1 MSLSTKAQGAE
12 KTPKGVEGRVP
23 KNNASAASQA
33 GIEGIYQPAFAPVA
47 EVFAENFATQGELG
61 ASLCITMDGEVV
73 LDLWGGHV
81 SPDGPAWGRDT
92 IHVVFSCTKAAS
104 ALVLH
109 LLARDGLIDLDAPL
123 SDLWPELTA
132 AAQGATARMI
142 LDHSIGLP
150 AVSEKAPA
158 DALIHPDW
166 MVRALERQDPFWTPG
181 TRAGYHALT
190 YGFLVGEVVRR
201 LTGRSLGQVFHDR
214 IAGPLG
220 LDFHIGL
227 AEQNEPRVAPI
238 ELWRPAPGDRPT
250 PFLIAARE
258 EGSIANLFV
267 FNSGDWGAKGVNT
280 RAGRAAEIGA
290 ANGVGNARALAGMF
304 GALATGGAALG
315 LTPDDVATFARASSA
330 TGRDA
335 TLQMPTRFGPGFML
349 GMDNRH
355 PMRGGES
362 LIFGR
367 SAFGHV
373 GAGGSVG
380 FADPEARMG
389 FAYTMNRQGPG
400 LLLNPRGQ
408 RLIDATYQALGY
420 RTTSPGFWAR

>member
-1 MSLSTKAQGAE
+1 M
-12 KTPKGVEGRVP
+12 PDI
-23 KNNASAASQA
+23 NASTALQA
-33 GIEGIYQPAFAPVA
+33 GIEGVCQPSFASVA
-47 EVFAENFATQGELG
+47 EAFAENFAQHDELG
-61 ASLCITMDGEVV
+61 ASLCITMNGETVV
-73 LDLWGGHV
+73 DLWGGHV
-81 SPDGPAWGRDT
+81 RPGGPKWTRDT

-123 SDLWPELTA
+123 SDLWPELA
-132 AAQGATARMI
+132 AASQGATARMI

-166 MVRALERQDPFWTPG
+166 MVRALERQVPFWTPG
-181 TRAGYHALT
+181 TRVGYHALT
-190 YGFLVGEVVRR
+190 YGFLVAEVVCR
-201 LTGRSLGQVFHDR
+201 LTGRSLGEVFHDR

-227 AEQNEPRVAPI
+227 PEEHEPRVAPI
-238 ELWRPAPGDRPT
+238 ELWRPAPGDSPT

-258 EGSIANLFV
+258 AGSIANLFV
-267 FNSGDWGAKGVNT
+267 FNSGDWGARGVNT

-330 TGRDA
+330 TGCDA

-355 PMRGGES
+355 PMRGDES
-362 LIFGR
+362 LLFGG

-380 FADPEARMG
+380 FADPQAGIG

-408 RLIDATYQALGY
+408 RLIDATYRALGY
-420 RTTSPGFWAR
+420 RTNSPGFWAR